1 MSDKNS
7 ESHARWIKASEHI
20 DGVKELLKAE
30 VTHLH
35 CANSTDRESPLSR
48 KILVEYKDE
57 EGYPS

>member
-35 CANSTDRESPLSR
+35 CASSTGRESR